1 MSDEKM
7 VNYLRSNL
15 LDSNSPNPS
24 VETLLHAYLP
34 FKYVDH
40 THSNAILS
48 LGPKAI
54 LKSIREIPTILL
66 MNWAFSNGLM
76 QFGVYKCKG

>member
-1 MSDEKM
+1 MLLFCFTKMSDEKM

-15 LDSNSPNPS
+15 LDSSSPNPS
-24 VETLLHAYLP
+24 IETLLHAYLP

-48 LGPKAI
+48 LVNLDNSKEI
-54 LKSIREIPTILL
+54 LNKIYKDKTLK
-66 MNWAFSNGLM
+66 
-76 QFGVYKCKG
+76 GVHTKIQ